1 MLNDALQYIFEG
13 AHWSGPGGLSEQLVQ
28 QLLLTAASL
37 AFCLVVAVPVAL
49 WLGHVGKGG
58 AIAINIS
65 NIGRAVPVF
74 AVLVILSVGPVG
86 TDELGA
92 FGRAGLATLI
102 SLVLFGLPPL
112 ITNAYVGMREVDRDV
127 VESARGMGMS
137 EWRLFRRI
145 ELPLAMPVVL
155 TGVRIALVQ
164 IWATATIAALVAGP
178 GLGNTITE
186 GFANHH
192 YEEVLAGCLLVAV
205 AALLLEGV
213 AVLVERAADPMR
225 SARRLPADP
234 GGPAPVPAGTAFP

>member
-1 MLNDALQYIFEG
+1 MLGEALRYLFDG
-13 AHWSGPGGLSEQLVQ
+13 SHWSEQNGLTDQLVQ
-28 QLLLTAASL
+28 QLLLTVVSL
-37 AFCLVVAVPVAL
+37 AVCLVVAIPLAL
-49 WLGHVGKGG
+49 WLGHLGRGG
-58 AIAINIS
+58 AVAINVS

-145 ELPLAMPVVL
+145 ELPLAMPVVM
-155 TGVRIALVQ
+155 TGVRIALIQ

-186 GFANHH
+186 GFVKQDYAQ
-192 YEEVLAGCLLVAV
+192 VLAGSILVAV
-205 AALLLEGV
+205 LALMLE
-213 AVLVERAADPMR
+213 AVVVLAERVADPMR
-225 SARRLPADP
+225 GARRQPADAGTTP
-234 GGPAPVPAGTAFP
+234 ASAPAPF